1 MFLLIFLSLQ
11 KEGIGTGFILITTVI
26 FVFGNFKVKFK
37 LIAVAWMR

>member
-11 KEGIGTGFILITTVI
+11 KEGTGIGTGFILITVI

-37 LIAVAWMR
+37 LIAAA

>member
-11 KEGIGTGFILITTVI
+11 KEGIGTGFILITVI